1 MTHALE
7 NQGYD
12 NIGSD
17 HGVVMTDEPITPEA
31 LDLSVAQKSCAT
43 NITPKIHGQNTT
55 HPSTSIQAPPIFQV
69 RFDDNPDYGRKYMVY
84 LVTRG
89 IFSHSIA
96 LWNIT
101 TMQQLKTCINWW
113 GTRNTK

>member
-1 MTHALE
+1 
-7 NQGYD
+7 
-12 NIGSD
+12 
-17 HGVVMTDEPITPEA
+17 MTDQPITPEA
-31 LDLSVAQKSCAT
+31 LDAQAW
-43 NITPKIHGQNTT
+43 PKIIRNQHHPEDAWPEYNT
-55 HPSTSIQAPPIFQV
+55 PIDRGMQAPLDLQV

-101 TMQQLKTCINWW
+101 TMQQLKDLYQLLR
-113 GTRNTK
+113 GTRDTK